1 MCLSVSP
8 CASLNMHM
16 PSMECG
22 GQRTTPGISTH
33 LPSCL
38 RQDLLFA
45 VAYCQTSW
53 SLSIWG
59 SPACTR
65 ILLYDYRYYR
75 HALLR
80 PAEHGFWGVNSGPHD
95 RVVSVLLTEPSLSPA
110 QIFRSGQD
118 HFQPTVS
125 RYSRA
130 HHCNH
135 LVLVLHGRCES
146 ECGGV
151 NRLSISLL
159 GKAPSLGAWTC

>member
-16 PSMECG
+16 PSTECG

-33 LPSCL
+33 LLSCL

-53 SLSIWG
+53 SLSVWG

-65 ILLYDYRYYR
+65 ILLYNYRYYR

-95 RVVSVLLTEPSLSPA
+95 RVVSVLLTEPSLQLRFSV
-110 QIFRSGQD
+110 QVKIISSRLCLGI
-118 HFQPTVS
+118 HGHTTVITS
-125 RYSRA
+125 FLFCTGDVRA
-130 HHCNH
+130 S
-135 LVLVLHGRCES
+135 VE
-146 ECGGV
+146 E
-151 NRLSISLL
+151 
-159 GKAPSLGAWTC
+159 